1 MHVIMPHLRTWL
13 AADNNKDLLL
23 QDLVSSHITLLV
35 AITLVITITA
45 SLLMEQ
51 YVVRH
56 GVQHL
61 CGVNPY
67 IQQALAPCL
76 FQTALHR

>member
-1 MHVIMPHLRTWL
+1 MCLQLFKRYLGTIVHRHMHVIMPHLRTWL

-45 SLLMEQ
+45 SLLMLSGMAF
-51 YVVRH
+51 YNCVD
-56 GVQHL
+56 
-61 CGVNPY
+61 
-67 IQQALAPCL
+67 
-76 FQTALHR
+76 